1 MKRSLPILAV
11 SILAISFSA
20 VSTTSTFRAEVTVQ
34 NAVKL
39 DKDDDL
45 SFGTIRAVADLSGT
59 HVASIVV
66 NPLPA
71 ASPVSTSSSTGT
83 DASISII
90 DDGVPASFTVSE
102 AVKNAQLK
110 IISPTQ
116 TTLEYEG
123 TKDDGRPNFT
133 IGNWTY
139 VITSGPNENE
149 TYTDG
154 TPNLMVDSTDGTV
167 SFNIGA
173 TLSTPDSAAFSKDYA
188 DGVYSGDFQIEVAY

>member
-1 MKRSLPILAV
+1 MKLSFPLLAV
-11 SILAISFSA
+11 SILAVPFSA
-20 VSTTSTFRAEVTVQ
+20 ISTTSTFRAEVTVQ
-34 NAVKL
+34 NSVVL
-39 DKDDDL
+39 TPGDDL
-45 SFGTIRAVADLSGT
+45 SFGTIRAVADLSGA

-66 NPLPA
+66 SALPS
-71 ASPVSTSSSTGT
+71 ASPVSTSSSTGAN
-83 DASISII
+83 ASISII
-90 DDGVPASFTVSE
+90 DDGTPASFTVSE

-139 VITSGPNENE
+139 VITSGPNENA
-149 TYTDG
+149 TYTEG
-154 TPNLMVDSTDGTV
+154 SPNLMVDSTDGTV

-173 TLSTPDSAAFSKDYA
+173 TLSTPNSSAFNKAYA